1 METATTAISEGRQ
14 LVSGIAEFSI
24 SLSILTALC
33 LGMGAFVVFQY
44 RRINNL
50 TNRLISIESKHAE
63 NLQLVYNNS
72 KRDMEE
78 LQKITVSKTVETVN
92 TLIALSNRIST
103 MMDMLLLT
111 GSLNSHEKHEQ
122 PVPRATE

>member
-111 GSLNSHEKHEQ
+111 GRLNSHEKHEQ

>member
-111 GSLNSHEKHEQ
+111 GRLNSHEKQEQ
-122 PVPRATE
+122 SVPRATE